1 MASTITFTDTV
12 GAATLKNGKAAP
24 GDRFSNWVPMSRP
37 VGDVAYR
44 LSDGAL
50 TRVLLRTDYGASF
63 ELRSI
68 PVATVGGVRLVE
80 IADRLIL
87 HLLKGGTCAVNTG
100 DASSSSYAT
109 CGLMPGSSPSLTQT
123 RADLLEHSL
132 SLSLINL
139 AVSPVAMVC
148 RYPSPIT
155 NT

>member
-12 GAATLKNGKAAP
+12 GAATLKNGKPAP

-44 LSDGAL
+44 LSDGAM
-50 TRVLLRTDYGASF
+50 TRVLIRTDYGASF
-63 ELRSI
+63 EVRGI
-68 PVATVGGVRLVE
+68 PIALVGGVRLVE

-87 HLLKGGTCAVNTG
+87 HLLKGGTCAVLTG
-100 DASSSSYAT
+100 DASASSYTT
-109 CGLMPGSSPSLTQT
+109 CGLMPGTSPSLVQS
-123 RADLLEHSL
+123 RAELLEYSL

-148 RYPSPIT
+148 RYSSVT
-155 NT
+155 GT